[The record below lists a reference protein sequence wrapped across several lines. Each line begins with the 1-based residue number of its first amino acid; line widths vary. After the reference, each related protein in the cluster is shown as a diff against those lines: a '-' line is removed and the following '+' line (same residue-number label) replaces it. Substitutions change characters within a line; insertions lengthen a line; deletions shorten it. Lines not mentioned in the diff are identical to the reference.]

1 MNQSFDIRDGDL
13 GCTWY
18 GAVDSGESISD
29 IVGTGVQI
37 EEGTQATSYEPYKE
51 SIHTLYLNSP
61 LLKGDK
67 LVVHNGKLCHYH
79 KMGMVVLDGTTEWWV
94 YSTFEGFTQ
103 FGIGNFPYDNSGYK
117 NVFCDRFSSSTAISH
132 KNNNIFMHNS
142 TIIFNHSASSVSE
155 LKQWLQANPT
165 TVVYELAEPYYEPIE
180 PQLSSNSFSTVKD
193 GDMEIITVLPI
204 EKINLTYRTDIN
216 GVSSIEE
223 QIASIQEGTDI
234 SSIIDEEVD
243 E

>member
-1 MNQSFDIRDGDL
+1 
-13 GCTWY
+13 
-18 GAVDSGESISD
+18 
-29 IVGTGVQI
+29 
-37 EEGTQATSYEPYKE
+37 
-51 SIHTLYLNSP
+51 
-61 LLKGDK
+61 
-67 LVVHNGKLCHYH
+67 
-79 KMGMVVLDGTTEWWV
+79 
-94 YSTFEGFTQ
+94 
-103 FGIGNFPYDNSGYK
+103 
-117 NVFCDRFSSSTAISH
+117 
-132 KNNNIFMHNS
+132 MHNS

-165 TVVYELAEPYYEPIE
+165 TVVYELAKPYYEPIE

-193 GDMEIITVLPI
+193 GDMEIITALPI
-204 EKINLTYRTDIN
+204 EKINLTYRTHIN

>member
-1 MNQSFDIRDGDL
+1 MLVQLIILLQS
-13 GCTWY
+13 
-18 GAVDSGESISD
+18 
-29 IVGTGVQI
+29 
-37 EEGTQATSYEPYKE
+37 
-51 SIHTLYLNSP
+51 YL
-61 LLKGDK
+61 DK
-67 LVVHNGKLCHYH
+67 CFL
-79 KMGMVVLDGTTEWWV
+79 
-94 YSTFEGFTQ
+94 
-103 FGIGNFPYDNSGYK
+103 
-117 NVFCDRFSSSTAISH
+117 
-132 KNNNIFMHNS
+132 NNL
-142 TIIFNHSASSVSE
+142 IIFSIQKSRLSTQDKNGF
-155 LKQWLQANPT
+155 KQWLQQNPT

-204 EKINLTYRTDIN
+204 EKVNLTYRTDIN

>member
-1 MNQSFDIRDGDL
+1 
-13 GCTWY
+13 
-18 GAVDSGESISD
+18 
-29 IVGTGVQI
+29 
-37 EEGTQATSYEPYKE
+37 
-51 SIHTLYLNSP
+51 
-61 LLKGDK
+61 
-67 LVVHNGKLCHYH
+67 
-79 KMGMVVLDGTTEWWV
+79 MGMEVLNGSENWQL
-94 YSTFEGFTQ
+94 STNT
-103 FGIGNFPYDNSGYK
+103 DNYLDFRTYNIEKPLSSGYGI
-117 NVFCDRFSSSTAISH
+117 CDRFEYLSNQNGHWIAAEEGLTAFTDN
-132 KNNNIFMHNS
+132 KNNL
-142 TIIFNHSASSVSE
+142 IIFSIQKSRLSSYDKNG

-180 PQLSSNSFSTVKD
+180 PQLSSNSFSAVKN
-193 GDMEIITVLPI
+193 GDMDIITALPI